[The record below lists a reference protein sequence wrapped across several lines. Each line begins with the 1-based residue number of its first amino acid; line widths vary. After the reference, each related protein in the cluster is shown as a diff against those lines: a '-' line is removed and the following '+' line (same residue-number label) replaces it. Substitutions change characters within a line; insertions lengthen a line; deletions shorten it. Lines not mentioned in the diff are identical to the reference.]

1 MTTRSGPDAAD
12 SGRRWPDPG
21 LGAVMGER
29 RGLINL
35 TYRLLGSLA
44 QAEDAVQETYA
55 RRHRHCQAPARTP
68 AKTHN
73 ADTKPIIGAGD

>member
-12 SGRRWPDPG
+12 SGRRWPDPD

-29 RGLINL
+29 RRLINL

-44 QAEDAVQETYA
+44 EAEDAVQETYA
-55 RRHRHCQAPARTP
+55 PPPETLPSPGQNPGQ
-68 AKTHN
+68 
-73 ADTKPIIGAGD
+73 DT